1 MLRRPAPAARF
12 LVDPAPHSRVVPARR
27 DRLSNAEK
35 EPVLKGLL
43 GCSAVVAGESEDG
56 LRAPCRMENKTNGV
70 RAKSDPGQARRR
82 LKQARA
88 RCCRYTHPFEHAQRC
103 APLLVVRQ
111 VAAASVAPVFLAGV
125 RVYRGLR
132 PAREVV
138 LDADRAAVVVR
149 LCITYKQ
156 KK

>member
-56 LRAPCRMENKTNGV
+56 LRAPCRTENKSNGV

-82 LKQARA
+82 LKQD
-88 RCCRYTHPFEHAQRC
+88 PGQ
-103 APLLVVRQ
+103 
-111 VAAASVAPVFLAGV
+111 AAAATRTRLSMRSAA
-125 RVYRGLR
+125 R
-132 PAREVV
+132 PSLLFGR
-138 LDADRAAVVVR
+138 
-149 LCITYKQ
+149 
-156 KK
+156 